1 MSMQTGL
8 TLHAACN
15 MTQQYSQEFMKKT
28 NEFTVSMKIDRYGLT
43 LIPVLKFSRILDPFL
58 IGHREENDEIA
69 SLKLIYFEI
78 SRNTFL
84 G

>member
-1 MSMQTGL
+1 M
-8 TLHAACN
+8 
-15 MTQQYSQEFMKKT
+15 
-28 NEFTVSMKIDRYGLT
+28 DRYGLT